1 MIKYEVYEGIMDM
14 DFADTSATMVDASE
28 RGRLRNIIN
37 NLNMYADNKKTI
49 TDLYTKVLMDDNVSY
64 FLPKI
69 TQQDVFMRHFPELFV
84 YNQYGE
90 NLFNCQQNSKYHRY
104 SVFYHIVSSIENANV
119 TEISIADWQKKV
131 IKWAM
136 FLHDIGKPYV
146 KTVAEDGTESFT
158 GHCEKS
164 VDLAQAILSRFDFTE
179 NEKNIVCTLIKYH
192 DMYLN
197 LEDVTQENLTF
208 LANGLNND
216 RELFYLLINVKDAD
230 ARAKSIEVY
239 NDFKIMKQKYYEFA
253 NAYFD
258 QSTRKKIQVNNTK
271 AQEKE
276 DEEDDTKSQ
285 DVKLTSKE
293 IKDLIDEIITKKT
306 VRVRYQPIVD
316 LKQQCVHGYEALSQI
331 STNKKIKI
339 EKLLEVAK
347 DYNDYDKLQQILF
360 TNAVEQFENVV
371 NRESNVIMVNIDYDS
386 YVNYVNKPRI
396 YDMMAR
402 NKVVI
407 EFKNYENKDL
417 TDIQETI
424 TGIHLKGG
432 KVAFDNFTLEKMS
445 IEDICYLDIDYI
457 IPDMSYIKDIHKNFE
472 KQKYI
477 NSLITYTISKDI
489 NLIAVGV
496 EDPKILD
503 TLQLVGVKL
512 VQGYYFGKPSP
523 DINMINDN
531 IMQLLNSEDNQSI
544 M

>member
-1 MIKYEVYEGIMDM
+1 MIKYEVFEGVFDM
-14 DFADTSATMVDASE
+14 DVADSTATLVDANE
-28 RGRLRNIIN
+28 KGRLRNIIN
-37 NLNMYADNKKTI
+37 NLNMYADNKRTI
-49 TDLYTKVLMDDNVSY
+49 TDLYTKVLLDDSVAY

-90 NLFNCQQNSKYHRY
+90 NLFNCQQNCKYHRY
-104 SVFYHIVSSIENANV
+104 SVFYHIVASIENADV
-119 TEISIADWQKKV
+119 TEISISDWQRKV

-146 KTVAEDGTESFT
+146 KTIAEDETESFA
-158 GHCEKS
+158 GHSEKS
-164 VDLAQAILSRFDFTE
+164 VELAQAILSRFDFTE
-179 NEKNIVCTLIKYH
+179 NEKEIIYTLIKFH
-192 DMYLN
+192 DLYLN
-197 LEDVTQENLTF
+197 PEDLTQENLTF
-208 LANGLNND
+208 LARGLNND
-216 RELFYLLINVKDAD
+216 RELFYLLINMKDAD
-230 ARAKSIEVY
+230 AKAKSTEVY
-239 NDFKIMKQKYYEFA
+239 NEFKKMKQVYYDFA
-253 NAYFD
+253 NEYFA
-258 QSTRKKIQVNNTK
+258 QSNRKKLQVEQNAKKEEK
-271 AQEKE
+271 A
-276 DEEDDTKSQ
+276 EEEIEEVEE
-285 DVKLTSKE
+285 VKLTSKE
-293 IKDLIDEIITKKT
+293 IKELIDEIITKKT

-316 LKQQCVHGYEALSQI
+316 LKQQCVFGYEALSQI
-331 STNKKIKI
+331 TTNKKIKI

-360 TNAVEQFENVV
+360 TNAVEQFEGVV

-402 NKVVI
+402 NKVVV
-407 EFKNYENKDL
+407 EFKNYENRDL

-432 KVAFDNFTLEKMS
+432 KVAFDNFTLDKMS

-457 IPDMSYIKDIHKNFE
+457 IPDMSYIKDIHKDFE

-496 EDPKILD
+496 EDKKILD
-503 TLQLVGVKL
+503 TLKLVGVRL
-512 VQGYYFGKPSP
+512 VQGYYFGKPSL
-523 DINMINDN
+523 DINMINES
-531 IMQLLNSEDNQSI
+531 IMQKLNTEEDQSI